1 MYFQFRSKG
10 LFSNMR
16 TLRFAIL
23 GLLLLWLAAVSG
35 KFLVLDDPQKSD
47 TIVVLA
53 GEADRRPARA
63 LELLARGYAGRI
75 VLDVPGDARIY
86 GTTYVGLARKWAG
99 SLPQAPYLTVCPI
112 HGLSTKAE
120 AVESAACIQAVGG
133 GSVLLVTS
141 DFHTRR
147 AFITF
152 RHLLGNRSLHVAAA
166 YDPTQFGVLW
176 WRHRQWAK
184 TNLDE
189 WMRLLWWQSIDRWL

>member
-1 MYFQFRSKG
+1 MSIQVPIEG
-10 LFSNMR
+10 LLSNMR
-16 TLRFAIL
+16 TLRFAVL
-23 GLLLLWLAAVSG
+23 GLLLLWLAAISG
-35 KFLVLDDPQKSD
+35 KFLVVDDPEKSD

-63 LELLARGYAGRI
+63 LELLGQGYASRI
-75 VLDVPGDARIY
+75 VLDVPADAKIY
-86 GTTYVGLARKWAG
+86 GATYVDLARKWAA
-99 SLPQAPYLTVCPI
+99 SMPQAPLTVCPI

-120 AVESAACIQAVGG
+120 AMESAACIQSAGG
-133 GSVLLVTS
+133 GSVLVVTS

-147 AFITF
+147 AFSTF
-152 RHLLGNRSLHVAAA
+152 RHQLADRSLHVAAA